1 MNKFGGVLLVL
12 VLVILVLVGCG
23 KEEEENAET
32 NLDLGS
38 GTKENLPVSLELLIH
53 YAERSKE
60 IYDNGGSQRDEVDF
74 TVTDN
79 GTITVITIRGTAN
92 SSNVTSDLDAALVSD
107 VRSGVRLHRGFRS
120 EASIIYDII
129 SRNNSLQRTVHIT
142 GHSLGGAIAS
152 IIGRWMELEN
162 GNNHDITVFSF
173 GAPRVSNSRFPYGKP
188 RHWRVANETDPIT
201 FLPIFPYIHS
211 GTYVNPQTLNW
222 GRDYDNGSIDNEYN
236 AGSNHYIAKYVELL
250 KGNYTIQNYGNIR
263 K

>member
-1 MNKFGGVLLVL
+1 MRVIGITLLVVLLL
-12 VLVILVLVGCG
+12 LIGCS
-23 KEEEENAET
+23 KEEEETET

-38 GTKENLPVSLELLIH
+38 GTKENLPVSLELLVH

-60 IYDNGGSQRDEVDF
+60 IYDNGGSQKDEVDF

-92 SSNVTSDLDAALVSD
+92 SSNVTSDLDVALVSD
-107 VRSGVRLHRGFRS
+107 MRSGVRLHRGFRS

-152 IIGRWMELEN
+152 IMGRWLHLES
-162 GNNHDITVFSF
+162 GGHDVTVFSF
-173 GAPRVSNSRFPYGKP
+173 GAPSVSNSKFPYGKP

-201 FLPIFPYIHS
+201 FLPIFPYTQS
-211 GTYVNPQTLNW
+211 GTYINPQTLNW
-222 GRDYDNGSIDNEYN
+222 GRDNDNGSIDNEYN

-250 KGNYTIQNYGNIR
+250 KGNTVTYGNIR

>member
-1 MNKFGGVLLVL
+1 MRVIGIGILLVL
-12 VLVILVLVGCG
+12 VVLLVGCS
-23 KEEEENAET
+23 KEEEETET

-38 GTKENLPVSLELLIH
+38 GTKLNLPVSLELLIH

-60 IYDNGGSQRDEVDF
+60 IYDNGGSQKDEVDF
-74 TVTDN
+74 TVSDN

-92 SSNVTSDLDAALVSD
+92 QSNVTSDLDVALVSD
-107 VRSGVRLHRGFRS
+107 MRSGVRLHRGFRS

-129 SRNNSLQRTVHIT
+129 SRNNSLQRTVHVT

-152 IIGRWMELEN
+152 IIGRWLHLA
-162 GNNHDITVFSF
+162 GGHDVTVFSF
-173 GAPRVSNSRFPYGKP
+173 GAPSVSNSKFPYGKP

-201 FLPIFPYIHS
+201 FLPVFPYTQS

-250 KGNYTIQNYGNIR
+250 KGHYSINNYGNVR
-263 K
+263 Q

>member
-1 MNKFGGVLLVL
+1 MRIIGITL
-12 VLVILVLVGCG
+12 LVILLLFGCS
-23 KEEEENAET
+23 KENEEENET

-60 IYDNGGSQRDEVDF
+60 IYDTGGSQKDEVDF
-74 TVTDN
+74 TVADN

-92 SSNVTSDLDAALVSD
+92 SSNVTSDLDVALVSD
-107 VRSGVRLHRGFRS
+107 MRSGVRLHRGFRS

-129 SRNNSLQRTVHIT
+129 SRNHTLQPSVHIT

-152 IIGRWMELEN
+152 ILGRWMHLA
-162 GNNHDITVFSF
+162 GGHDITVFSF
-173 GAPRVSNSRFPYGKP
+173 GAPSVSNSKFPYGKP

-201 FLPIFPYIHS
+201 FLPVFPYTQS
-211 GTYVNPQTLNW
+211 GTYINPSSLNW
-222 GRDYDNGSIDNEYN
+222 GRDNDNGSIDNEYN

-250 KGNYTIQNYGNIR
+250 KGHYSIQNYGNVR
-263 K
+263 Q